1 MKLPQDFAGR
11 CGQLAEGSRFEV
23 KGQREPPHNI
33 RMIFPRLISIAI
45 RKYASLPEERGP
57 AVRMLLRN
65 AIRLCIAHLG
75 AQETATIALETLKE
89 DKGARAV

>member
-1 MKLPQDFAGR
+1 MSAPVDFAQA
-11 CGQLAEGSRFEV
+11 CGQVGQVPSRTVNGEGELR
-23 KGQREPPHNI
+23 HNI

-75 AQETATIALETLKE
+75 AQETAAIALETLAE
-89 DKGARAV
+89 EGRRT